1 MKKLMFFVVFIIFS
15 LLFTINTTFAQWTQ
29 TSGPEAG
36 NIFNIVCKGS
46 IVFCAPD
53 YNGVYKSTNNG
64 QTWAP
69 SGLIDKSIS
78 NIFIKGN
85 YVFALDGNVG
95 MYRSSDDG
103 KTWTNM
109 NFTYF
114 PWSIVVHNNY
124 IFFSTSSEGIFR
136 SSDNGVTWTNVSS
149 LLMFALTS
157 NGTYLY
163 GGAYGK
169 TYRSSDNGLTWT
181 TYTSGI
187 PADAGANVMI
197 ANGKYVY
204 LGIGGYYGIYRSTDY
219 GITWSYSG
227 LNSYSIRYFTKIG
240 NTIFASTAEYGAQAG
255 VFRTTNNGISWV
267 NVNTDLISNEII
279 SLGAGT
285 TYLYVGLKQM
295 GVSRSATKG
304 NDWVVK
310 NSGLKVMYIN
320 NMTSLDN
327 ELYTCNVGGGIY
339 YSNSNGT
346 KWTDYNIGLTTLNV
360 NCIFADK
367 TVYKVYAGTQNGI
380 FYTSEVQDAWTPMN
394 NGLGNLEVVSLVA
407 SGKNLFAGKY
417 SDGIYRSTD
426 GGSSWVNVVE
436 YGRFPGLAIGTNV
449 IYALQSSTHSKP
461 WTEIHRSTD
470 NGITWTVMKNFTW
483 PDITQTMTA
492 KGNNIFLGNTEGVY
506 RSLDKGIT
514 WEKSNKGLTDSNVT
528 SIYYYGNTLIAGTAT
543 GKIFKSTNNGT
554 NWISYGNGLLNNK
567 SITCLVANN
576 SYLFSAQAYNSVWK
590 SGKSSD
596 NPLLVESNIN
606 INNFALKQN
615 YPNPFNPVTVISF
628 EIPKTEFITLKIY
641 DFLGREVTTL
651 VNEMKTS
658 GSYNVEFDG
667 SKLASGIYFYSL
679 FADGI
684 QIDTK
689 RMILIK

>member
-1 MKKLMFFVVFIIFS
+1 MKKLLFFLVFILFS
-15 LLFTINTTFAQWTQ
+15 LLFTINTSLAQWTQ

-36 NIFNIVCKGS
+36 NIFNLACKGS

-85 YVFALDGNVG
+85 YVFALDGNIG

-103 KTWTNM
+103 KTWTNL

-136 SSDNGVTWTNVSS
+136 SSDNGVTWKNVSS

-181 TYTSGI
+181 IYTSGI

-204 LGIGGYYGIYRSTDY
+204 LGIGGSYGIYRSTDY

-240 NTIFASTAEYGAQAG
+240 NTIFASTAEYGTQAG
-255 VFRTTNNGISWV
+255 IFRTTDNGISWV
-267 NVNTDLISNEII
+267 NVNTDLISNQII

-285 TYLYVGLKQM
+285 TYLFVGLKQM
-295 GVSRSATKG
+295 GVSRSVTKG
-304 NDWVVK
+304 DDWVVK

-327 ELYTCNVGGGIY
+327 ELYTCNTGGGIY
-339 YSNSNGT
+339 YSNTNGT
-346 KWTDYNIGLTTLNV
+346 KWTDYNIGLTSLNV

-367 TVYKVYAGTQNGI
+367 SVYKVYAGTQDGI
-380 FYTSEVQDAWTPMN
+380 FYTSEIQDAWTPMN
-394 NGLGNLEVVSLVA
+394 NGLGNLEVISLVA
-407 SGKNLFAGKY
+407 SGNNLYAGKFV
-417 SDGIYRSTD
+417 DGIYRSTD
-426 GGSSWVNVVE
+426 GGSNWFYANL
-436 YGRFPGLAIGTNV
+436 YGRVNNVALGTNV
-449 IYALQSSTHSKP
+449 IYATTRNTHGKP
-461 WTEIHRSTD
+461 TGAVYYSTD
-470 NGITWTVMKNFTW
+470 DCLTWISTYSGNVVNTL
-483 PDITQTMTA
+483 IS
-492 KGNNIFLGNTEGVY
+492 KGNDVFWGTSDGVY
-506 RSLDKGIT
+506 RST
-514 WEKSNKGLTDSNVT
+514 NKGVNWV
-528 SIYYYGNTLIAGTAT
+528 
-543 GKIFKSTNNGT
+543 KTNNGLADSNITTLTYWGSKIVAGTISGKIYSTT
-554 NWISYGNGLLNNK
+554 NKGNSWISISTGLLNNK
-567 SITCLVANN
+567 SITSLITNN
-576 SYLFSAQAYNSVWK
+576 SYLFSSQAYNSVWK
-590 SGKSSD
+590 YNGTMD
-596 NPLLVESNIN
+596 NPLIVKPN
-606 INNFALKQN
+606 INNYKFDLKQN
-615 YPNPFNPVTVISF
+615 FPNPFNPITLISY
-628 EIPKTEFITLKIY
+628 EIPMTEFISLKIY
-641 DFLGREVTTL
+641 DFLGREITTL
-651 VNEMKTS
+651 VNEIKTA
-658 GSYNVEFDG
+658 GSYNIEFDG
-667 SKLASGIYFYSL
+667 SKLASGVYFYKL
-679 FADGI
+679 VAGDFKEV
-684 QIDTK
+684 K
-689 RMILIK
+689 RMILVK